1 MKAYDDFRFK
11 SHQHLIDLEATTNH
25 LMMLVVSDEMTGKNW
40 EDALSRQKCS
50 YAAWIAF
57 ADSLTCPDVPA
68 IDEELIDE
76 SSSNNFLKPTQ

>member
-1 MKAYDDFRFK
+1 
-11 SHQHLIDLEATTNH
+11 
-25 LMMLVVSDEMTGKNW
+25 MMLVVSDEMT